1 PDRARADERRAR
13 RTRICPRTRWSL
25 PRRLPHR
32 HVARCR
38 RSRRR
43 AHDVRAPGAVRGMGL
58 PTGARRLAEAE
69 ATRPRVEATRP
80 RLIPDPGARGQDAR
94 RSARLERA
102 SDGATP
108 WAERFDR
115 TLEGLFAVAG
125 RASARRSTA
134 RRGLRDLG
142 GVDARAAALVL
153 AAIRPGS

>member
-1 PDRARADERRAR
+1 
-13 RTRICPRTRWSL
+13 
-25 PRRLPHR
+25 
-32 HVARCR
+32 
-38 RSRRR
+38 
-43 AHDVRAPGAVRGMGL
+43 
-58 PTGARRLAEAE
+58 
-69 ATRPRVEATRP
+69 TRPRVEATQP
-80 RLIPDPGARGQDAR
+80 RVIPDPGARGQDAR

-153 AAIRPGS
+153 AAIRPGSGRLDATGNLFGHRHPAQGRALIGPLAILGRRLTRPHAHRTSRNISTHRRNGSYNRARDASGRH